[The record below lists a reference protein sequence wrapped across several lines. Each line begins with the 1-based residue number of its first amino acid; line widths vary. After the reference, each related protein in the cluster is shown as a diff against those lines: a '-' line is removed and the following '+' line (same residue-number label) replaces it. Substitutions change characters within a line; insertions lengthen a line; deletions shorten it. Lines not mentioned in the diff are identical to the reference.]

1 MVPVARV
8 LRVVQQAMGTPV
20 APKVGSAVGDGVAG
34 DADGDGCCRRCQ
46 G

>member
-8 LRVVQQAMGTPV
+8 LHVVQRAMGMPV
-20 APKVGSAVGDGVAG
+20 ASTVGSAVGGGVAG
-34 DADGDGCCRRCQ
+34 DADGGGCCRRCH

>member
-8 LRVVQQAMGTPV
+8 LHVVQRAMGTPV
-20 APKVGSAVGDGVAG
+20 APTVRSAVGGGAAG
-34 DADGDGCCRRCQ
+34 DANGDGCCRRCH

>member
-8 LRVVQQAMGTPV
+8 LHVVQRAMGTPV
-20 APKVGSAVGDGVAG
+20 ALTVRSVVGGGVAG

>member
-8 LRVVQQAMGTPV
+8 LHVVQRVMGTPV
-20 APKVGSAVGDGVAG
+20 APMVLSASGGGVAG
-34 DADGDGCCRRCQ
+34 DANSDGCCRRCH